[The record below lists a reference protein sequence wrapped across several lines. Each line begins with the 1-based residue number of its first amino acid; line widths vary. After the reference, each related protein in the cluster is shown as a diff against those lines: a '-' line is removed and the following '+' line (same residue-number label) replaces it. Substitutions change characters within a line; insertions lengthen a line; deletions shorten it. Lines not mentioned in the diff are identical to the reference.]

1 MEKELIFWLVLMV
14 VLLVIELITVGLT
27 CIWFAGGALAAVIVS
42 VAGGPIWLQAVVF
55 LAVSL
60 LMLYFTRPWAMKYIQ
75 PKKVRTNYE
84 EALGKDVRVIER
96 VDNLKGTG
104 KAMYNGM
111 EWTARSEKE
120 EVTFEPEDSA
130 EVTGIEGVK
139 LILRKQEEV

>member
-104 KAMYNGM
+104 KAMSNGM

-130 EVTGIEGVK
+130 EVTAIEGVK
-139 LILRKQEEV
+139 LILRKKEEV

>member
-120 EVTFEPEDSA
+120 ESKSCYVQSA
-130 EVTGIEGVK
+130 CTM
-139 LILRKQEEV
+139 

>member
-27 CIWFAGGALAAVIVS
+27 CIWFACGALAAVIVS

-104 KAMYNGM
+104 KATKN
-111 EWTARSEKE
+111 RKE
-120 EVTFEPEDSA
+120 
-130 EVTGIEGVK
+130 
-139 LILRKQEEV
+139 

>member
-27 CIWFAGGALAAVIVS
+27 CIWFAGGA
-42 VAGGPIWLQAVVF
+42 LQAVVF

-139 LILRKQEEV
+139 LILRKKEEV

>member
-111 EWTARSEKE
+111 EWTARSE
-120 EVTFEPEDSA
+120 
-130 EVTGIEGVK
+130 VTGIEGVK
-139 LILRKQEEV
+139 LILRKKEEV

>member
-1 MEKELIFWLVLMV
+1 MIFLARIDGGTLSNRIDYGRTDLHLVCRR
-14 VLLVIELITVGLT
+14 
-27 CIWFAGGALAAVIVS
+27 CISGSHRIGGR
-42 VAGGPIWLQAVVF
+42 GPIWLQAVVF

-84 EALGKDVRVIER
+84 EALGKDVRHR
-96 VDNLKGTG
+96 ACRQSQRYR

-139 LILRKQEEV
+139 LILRKKEEV

>member
-60 LMLYFTRPWAMKYIQ
+60 LMLYFTRP
-75 PKKVRTNYE
+75 
-84 EALGKDVRVIER
+84 GKDVRVIER

-139 LILRKQEEV
+139 LILRKKEEV

>member
-1 MEKELIFWLVLMV
+1 MEAAIIWIALIIIFAV
-14 VLLVIELITVGLT
+14 VEIITVGLT
-27 CIWFAGGALAAVIVS
+27 SIWFAGGALAAVIVS

-139 LILRKQEEV
+139 LILRKKEEV

>member
-111 EWTARSEKE
+111 EWTARSEKKRLLLNRR
-120 EVTFEPEDSA
+120 TQR
-130 EVTGIEGVK
+130 K
-139 LILRKQEEV
+139 LQVLRA

>member
-111 EWTARSEKE
+111 EWTARSELLNRR
-120 EVTFEPEDSA
+120 TQR
-130 EVTGIEGVK
+130 K
-139 LILRKQEEV
+139 LQVLRA

>member
-111 EWTARSEKE
+111 EWTARSE
-120 EVTFEPEDSA
+120 DSA

-139 LILRKQEEV
+139 LILRKKEEV

>member
-60 LMLYFTRPWAMKYIQ
+60 LMLYQ

-139 LILRKQEEV
+139 LILRKKEEV

>member
-96 VDNLKGTG
+96 VDNLKVPEKQCIT
-104 KAMYNGM
+104 
-111 EWTARSEKE
+111 EWSGRHVLKKKRLLLNRRTQR
-120 EVTFEPEDSA
+120 
-130 EVTGIEGVK
+130 K
-139 LILRKQEEV
+139 LQVLRA

>member
-96 VDNLKGTG
+96 VD
-104 KAMYNGM
+104 
-111 EWTARSEKE
+111 KE

-139 LILRKQEEV
+139 LILRKKEEV

>member
-84 EALGKDVRVIER
+84 EALG
-96 VDNLKGTG
+96 TG

-139 LILRKQEEV
+139 LILRKKEEV

>member
-96 VDNLKGTG
+96 VDNLKGTAG
-104 KAMYNGM
+104 
-111 EWTARSEKE
+111 SEKNQCSDRQSE
-120 EVTFEPEDSA
+120 SDKKYKQ
-130 EVTGIEGVK
+130 K
-139 LILRKQEEV
+139 LYME

>member
-120 EVTFEPEDSA
+120 EVTLNRR
-130 EVTGIEGVK
+130 TQRK
-139 LILRKQEEV
+139 LQVLRA

>member
-104 KAMYNGM
+104 KAMYHGM

-139 LILRKQEEV
+139 LILRKKEDV

>member
-1 MEKELIFWLVLMV
+1 M
-14 VLLVIELITVGLT
+14 
-27 CIWFAGGALAAVIVS
+27 
-42 VAGGPIWLQAVVF
+42 AGGPIWLQAVVL

-139 LILRKQEEV
+139 LILRKKEEV